1 MVAHPGTRSSSLNF
15 GPPCMK
21 NGVMG
26 NSPVDQA
33 VIGQVTDHFR
43 EIRSQLPR
51 SLSAS
56 RFLAQV
62 ELLLPDVLRRMRV
75 TQEFTR
81 ASTTAST
88 GKHSRRTWLTSGTC
102 K

>member
-33 VIGQVTDHFR
+33 VIGQVTD
-43 EIRSQLPR
+43 
-51 SLSAS
+51 
-56 RFLAQV
+56 
-62 ELLLPDVLRRMRV
+62 ELTLQAVRGSHV
-75 TQEFTR
+75 
-81 ASTTAST
+81 AAKGTA
-88 GKHSRRTWLTSGTC
+88 C
-102 K
+102 